1 MARLR
6 NKSFRE
12 NGADGPSP
20 PTNGAELPPVAEK
33 QSAEPPAVENAV
45 RAAES
50 SALKA
55 RLAEMD
61 RAEELVREALQ
72 QQPRLAT
79 EPPAIEPEEP
89 QEQPLTVEQIVAS
102 SGLPKRAQDWL
113 LQHPEY
119 VTDLA
124 KNEQLQ
130 KLHHVAEYQAGDAF
144 SDMYYERLDRL
155 LGLKPET
162 NGAAQPVHRQLVRQS
177 APVRQQGAV
186 PVSAP
191 PHRDVPSMST
201 GRAPTRRAP
210 LTQAQR
216 EAARYSG
223 ISEQEYA
230 EQLEK
235 YEFQKAQ
242 GMHQQEN

>member
-20 PTNGAELPPVAEK
+20 STNGAELPPPAEIK
-33 QSAEPPAVENAV
+33 PVEPPAVENAV

-55 RLAEMD
+55 RLAEMEN
-61 RAEELVREALQ
+61 AEGMVREAIQ
-72 QQPRLAT
+72 QQPQYAA
-79 EPPAIEPEEP
+79 EPIAIEQEP
-89 QEQPLTVEQIVAS
+89 QEQPLTVEQIILS

-124 KNEQLQ
+124 KNAQLQ

-144 SDMYYERLDRL
+144 TDMYYERLDRL

-162 NGAAQPVHRQLVRQS
+162 NGAAQPVHRQPVRQS
-177 APVRQQGAV
+177 APVRQQLAV

-191 PHRDVPSMST
+191 PHRDVPSLAT
-201 GRAPTRRAP
+201 GRSTNVRRP
-210 LTQAQR
+210 LTAEQR
-216 EAARYSG
+216 EAARFSG
-223 ISEQEYA
+223 ISEREYQ

-235 YEFQKAQ
+235 YEFQKST
-242 GMHQQEN
+242 GMHQQDH